1 MIDNMR
7 NEIKSQLLDSAKVKK
22 RLSVEYLD
30 VIEEAAVTLLDCIKS
45 GHKVLL
51 CGNGGSA
58 ADAQHLAA
66 EMVVRLRLDRKPIRA
81 ISLTTDTSLI
91 TAMTN
96 DYGFEDLFARQVEAL
111 GDEGDV
117 LIGITTSGNSEN
129 VIRAVKKAK
138 QMGLKSIVLTGK
150 GGGRINNLADIMI
163 IVPSND
169 VQRIQE
175 SHITIGHILCDIMEK
190 GLFG

>member
-1 MIDNMR
+1 MR